1 MARENQGVE
10 MRTGK
15 RCRSPSFGAGD
26 TSYRLEK
33 PPVLDHIEQVA
44 NDYFLLAVEF
54 DIPVFVG
61 VVMVGDTGEG
71 GRNLFREVHSS
82 IDVQSQGVLG
92 MGILEGDLSERVG
105 GSKDS
110 FERMLQV
117 DDSIA

>member
-54 DIPVFVG
+54 DIPIFVG
-61 VVMVGDTGEG
+61 AVVVGDIGEG
-71 GRNLFREVHSS
+71 GRNLFWEVHSS

-92 MGILEGDLSERVG
+92 MGILESDLSERVG